1 MIYTSM
7 SFMYAQYVCMY
18 VFIVETAQLRMDA
31 TYGQSE
37 SLK

>member
-1 MIYTSM
+1 M